1 MRFFE
6 KCRPQFYFHG
16 GRLVKDGKTGKQ
28 HWRFDMV
35 ITLKPEKVL
44 SCDDVLRNN
53 YESIN
58 VYDNSIEELKIGA
71 IVAGQILEFFALEDH
86 TAPVIRL
93 GACDLTDLKMTR
105 VDDLTELWIR
115 MEVEN
120 TDALHKFVR
129 DYVFQRLWV
138 EFSPA
143 QPAPGAK
150 PKSVQM
156 TLKPNQGSVN

>member
-16 GRLVKDGKTGKQ
+16 GKLVKDGKTGKQ
-28 HWRFDMV
+28 FWKFNLV
-35 ITLKPEKVL
+35 LTLKPEEVL
-44 SCDDVLRNN
+44 CCDDVLRNN

-58 VYDNSIEELKIGA
+58 IYDDAIEELKIAA
-71 IVAGQILEFFALEDH
+71 IVPGQVIEFFALEDH
-86 TAPVIRL
+86 KAPIIRL

-105 VDDLTELWIR
+105 VDDLSELWVR

-129 DYVFQRLWV
+129 DYVFQRLWA

-143 QPAPGAK
+143 KPAAAK
-150 PKSVQM
+150 SKSVQM
-156 TLKPNQGSVN
+156 RLKPEAGSVN